1 MTEFSSELKRHI
13 KEIAK
18 TVVKSG
24 DEKKI
29 AELIKNL
36 DVSAELMPEVETE
49 IKKEIKKCILSNISV
64 SINFGTSEK
73 STAKRNKGKSIIDF
87 PKDYVLLDIET
98 TGLSPEYDSIIEIG
112 AVKVSG
118 DKITDEFQSFVA
130 YDDELPEFITELT
143 GITDEMLAGAPS
155 ADEVIRNFDVFVG
168 DNTIV
173 GYNVNF
179 DINFLYDYFE
189 TFLNKE
195 LQNNFI
201 DCMRIAR
208 KLYPSEKHHR
218 LKDMVEIYDISVEKV
233 HRALDDCKATK
244 TVFDKLHDEVLVKYQ
259 TKENFCKLFKSVYYS
274 NKLNANDIKTTNTE
288 FDVTHPVY
296 DRNFV
301 FTGTL
306 EKMTRAEA
314 MQTVVDLGGK
324 VQNNVTSETNFLILG
339 NNDYCTTIKNGK
351 SNKQK
356 KAESMMLKGKDIV
369 ILPENVFYDMI
380 GDELFECQ
388 PITA

>member
-13 KEIAK
+13 KEIAE
-18 TVVKSG
+18 TVVES
-24 DEKKI
+24 ENEEKI
-29 AELIKNL
+29 AELIENL
-36 DVSAELMPEVETE
+36 DVSAELMPEVEAE
-49 IKKEIKKCILSNISV
+49 IKKEIKKCILSNISF
-64 SINFGTSEK
+64 SIGFGSSKK
-73 STAKRNKGKSIIDF
+73 STSKRNKGKSIIDF
-87 PKDYVLLDIET
+87 PKEYVLLDIET
-98 TGLSPEYDSIIEIG
+98 TGLSSEYDSIIEIG
-112 AVKVSG
+112 AIKISE
-118 DKITDEFQSFVA
+118 DKIIDEFQSFVA

-143 GITDEMLAGAPS
+143 GITDEMLADAPS
-155 ADEVIRNFDVFVG
+155 ANEVIRNFDVFVG
-168 DNTIV
+168 DNVIV

-189 TFLNKE
+189 IYLNKE
-195 LQNNFI
+195 LSNDFV
-201 DCMRIAR
+201 DCMRISR
-208 KLYPSEKHHR
+208 KLYPFEKHHR
-218 LKDMVEIYDISVEKV
+218 LKDMVKIYGISVEKA

-244 TVFDKLHDEVLVKYQ
+244 AVFDKLHDEAIEKYQ
-259 TKENFCKLFKSVYYS
+259 TKENFCKLFKLNNYS
-274 NKLNANDIKTTNTE
+274 NKLNANDIKTSNTE

-296 DRNFV
+296 NRNFV

-314 MQTVVDLGGK
+314 MQIVVDLGGK

-339 NNDYCTTIKNGK
+339 NNDYCTTIKGGK

-380 GDELFECQ
+380 E
-388 PITA
+388 